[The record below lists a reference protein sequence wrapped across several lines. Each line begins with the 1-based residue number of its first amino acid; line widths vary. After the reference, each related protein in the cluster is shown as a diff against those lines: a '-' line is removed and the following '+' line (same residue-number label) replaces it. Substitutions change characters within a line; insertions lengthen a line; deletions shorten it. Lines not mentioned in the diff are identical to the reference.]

1 MSNYDL
7 SKFVEEQTKKKGIIK
22 LGENHKYEIK
32 ANAWSFLRIQ
42 SIQEKYKGQDDVI
55 GQKLV
60 EVFLGKKA
68 LEFIEENV
76 NTPGREQIIAS
87 IVTHVFQINM
97 EKPSGKE
104 EKK

>member
-42 SIQEKYKGQDDVI
+42 SIQDKYKGQDDEI
-55 GQKLV
+55 GKKIV
-60 EVFLGKKA
+60 EIFLGKKA
-68 LEFIEENV
+68 LNFIEKNV
-76 NTPGREQIIAS
+76 DVAGKQQIIAI
-87 IVTHVFQINM
+87 IVSHIFEVNFD
-97 EKPSGKE
+97 KE
-104 EKK
+104 SKKK